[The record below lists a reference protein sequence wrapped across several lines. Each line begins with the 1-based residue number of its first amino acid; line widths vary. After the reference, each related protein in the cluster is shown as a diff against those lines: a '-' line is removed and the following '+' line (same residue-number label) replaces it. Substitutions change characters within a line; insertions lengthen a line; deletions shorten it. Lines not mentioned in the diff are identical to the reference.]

1 MRRKKHYFTRGAGR
15 PAPLELTV
23 ERTLR
28 FSEVDALAIAWHG
41 HYLRFFEEVHTELM
55 RKIGLSYERYFA
67 AHLGAPV
74 AQAHVDYHAPLLL
87 DRPFT
92 VTARLFWNDGA
103 RLDVEY
109 EIRTAEGTLAATG
122 YTVQMFV
129 ELATRQPCLTPPP
142 LLAEC
147 QEHWL
152 AGDFADLAAAD
163 NA

>member
-1 MRRKKHYFTRGAGR
+1 MRRKKHYFTQAPDR

-23 ERTLR
+23 KRTLR

-41 HYLRFFEEVHTELM
+41 HYLRFFEEAHTELM

-67 AHLGAPV
+67 EQLGAPV
-74 AQAHVDYHAPLLL
+74 AQAHLDYFAPLRL
-87 DRPFT
+87 DQSFT

-109 EIRTAEGTLAATG
+109 EICTDDGTCAATG

-129 ELATRQPCLTPPP
+129 DLVTRQPCLTPPEV
-142 LLAEC
+142 LVKC
-147 QEHWL
+147 QKSWK
-152 AGDFADLAAAD
+152 AGDFSAMT
-163 NA
+163 NMENS